1 IVFGSAVKNVC
12 VHELLNMMSTLL
24 PSPLDAKPKTGVNPK
39 TGDKIT
45 RLPDENLPF
54 SGYVFKTI
62 IDPFLG
68 TMNLFYVASGNTKGL
83 ADPYLANK
91 DQTIKVG
98 QFVTL
103 MGKTQIPVDVLHAGD
118 IGVALKMDLE
128 TGATFCDRRDPVLY
142 DAVEIPTPII
152 YVAIVAKT
160 KQDEDKISSAL
171 QRLNIEDPSFEI
183 KRNPETSQLLIG
195 GQGMTH
201 IGYILDKMKN
211 MYKVDVDITEP

>member
-1 IVFGSAVKNVC
+1 
-12 VHELLNMMSTLL
+12 
-24 PSPLDAKPKTGVNPK
+24 
-39 TGDKIT
+39 
-45 RLPDENLPF
+45 
-54 SGYVFKTI
+54 
-62 IDPFLG
+62 
-68 TMNLFYVASGNTKGL
+68 MNLFYVASGNTKGL

-142 DAVEIPTPII
+142 GAVEIPTPII

-211 MYKVDVDITEP
+211 MYKVDVDITEPKIVYRETIRKVGSAQGRHKKQSGVPDNSVMFGFVSNQSLTVSNLLPKSSAVPFRKTSSRPLKKV